1 MHGAKKNIPLKIAAL
16 ALSVL
21 APFIA
26 AISYFPLWID
36 KGAEFA
42 ISGISLCIMLV
53 CALPIF
59 KMVKRTL
66 RYPSAPLIWLMI
78 FVLFFALSKIAED
91 ITAYYAI
98 SEQIPTVCALGV
110 LVNPDLS
117 VKCSGG
123 YIIQLLPGADNKTID
138 TLEEVASDK
147 E

>member
-66 RYPSAPLIWLMI
+66 RSPSAPLIWLMI

-91 ITAYYAI
+91 ITVIALIGFI
-98 SEQIPTVCALGV
+98 SNLIGAV
-110 LVNPDLS
+110 LF
-117 VKCSGG
+117 K
-123 YIIQLLPGADNKTID
+123 IADQNTEKKQNEKQT
-138 TLEEVASDK
+138 
-147 E
+147 

>member
-26 AISYFPLWID
+26 TISYFPLWID

-66 RYPSAPLIWLMI
+66 RSPSAPLIWLMI

-91 ITAYYAI
+91 ITVIALIGFI
-98 SEQIPTVCALGV
+98 SNLIGAV
-110 LVNPDLS
+110 LF
-117 VKCSGG
+117 K
-123 YIIQLLPGADNKTID
+123 IADQNTEKKQNEKQT
-138 TLEEVASDK
+138 
-147 E
+147 

>member
-26 AISYFPLWID
+26 TISYFPLWID

-66 RYPSAPLIWLMI
+66 RPPSAPLIWLMI
-78 FVLFFALSKIAED
+78 FILFFALSKIAED
-91 ITAYYAI
+91 ITVIALIGFI
-98 SEQIPTVCALGV
+98 SNLIGAV
-110 LVNPDLS
+110 LF
-117 VKCSGG
+117 K
-123 YIIQLLPGADNKTID
+123 IADQNTEKKQNEKQT
-138 TLEEVASDK
+138 
-147 E
+147 